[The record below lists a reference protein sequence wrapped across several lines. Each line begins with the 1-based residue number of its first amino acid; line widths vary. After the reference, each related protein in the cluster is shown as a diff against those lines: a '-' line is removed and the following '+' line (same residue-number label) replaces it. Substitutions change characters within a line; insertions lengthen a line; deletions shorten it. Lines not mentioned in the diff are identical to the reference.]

1 MKWLIRHQLYLVLT
15 VLLLVASTGI
25 ASAEKQVAD
34 LTGEDKEMYD
44 KFRNLFTNGTPE
56 DFYPF
61 AQEYEKD
68 LRGKGYMMLYYK
80 LKNNE
85 GFFALRHNQLY
96 KAIQFA
102 EELDEE
108 IRKAGAQEYFYLATG
123 LYGDIYNTS
132 HDSHRAEGYF
142 MLALDEVGD
151 TDPKFTIRTYMNL
164 SEMLCLRNPE
174 KSLEWADK
182 SIAMAKELK
191 NIDYLSLSLGLKG
204 YVLFLKGDG
213 MQFDQLFEEYV
224 SLQNTGDPEFN
235 HRYDNIL
242 EAAKLAFDHD
252 YSNAL
257 NKVHQGNLAVD
268 SSLCVLQIYTMARDI
283 EHVMKAVRNRSIE
296 MDSVYSL
303 MQDANFNQLAA
314 ETSLL
319 RSRAELD
326 ANKRQVRTLTNWL
339 MLIIVVFL
347 VVYIMGRRRLVRK
360 IWARS
365 KELKAALIRAEESD
379 RMKSAFIQNMSH
391 EIRTPL
397 NAVAGFSDILC
408 TPDYEL
414 SDAEKL
420 DMKARIEDNVHQI
433 TTIVNEVLELSKS
446 ESESMVTEDDMTDV
460 WCNNLCRSLLRDV
473 KGSQNKGVELRFNSN
488 VKDDFKIHTS
498 LYRLHSALSHLM
510 DNAIKFT
517 DQGHIQLSC
526 EKREGQL
533 LLSVSDTGVGIKKE
547 DRSRIFDNFSKVD
560 DFKEG
565 IGLGLPICR
574 RLIRSLGGD
583 VALDTDYQEGA
594 RFVITLP
601 IK

>member
-1 MKWLIRHQLYLVLT
+1 
-15 VLLLVASTGI
+15 
-25 ASAEKQVAD
+25 
-34 LTGEDKEMYD
+34 
-44 KFRNLFTNGTPE
+44 
-56 DFYPF
+56 
-61 AQEYEKD
+61 
-68 LRGKGYMMLYYK
+68 
-80 LKNNE
+80 
-85 GFFALRHNQLY
+85 
-96 KAIQFA
+96 
-102 EELDEE
+102 
-108 IRKAGAQEYFYLATG
+108 
-123 LYGDIYNTS
+123 
-132 HDSHRAEGYF
+132 
-142 MLALDEVGD
+142 
-151 TDPKFTIRTYMNL
+151 
-164 SEMLCLRNPE
+164 
-174 KSLEWADK
+174 
-182 SIAMAKELK
+182 MAKELK

-252 YSNAL
+252 YSEAL
-257 NKVHQGNLAVD
+257 DKVHQGNLAVD